1 MTFLCEIC
9 NKKYITNSGF
19 WKHNNKYHN
28 NIQNNKNQVLSSNN
42 QVLSSNNQVLSS
54 KKYKC
59 RYCDKTYDILQSRW
73 FHEQTCKIKHN
84 ENKQNEINKLKY
96 EIEILKNNTKLK
108 QENNNIPI
116 NNQLINIITEKNK
129 VIEEL
134 KNNKKEINNND
145 TINNN
150 LTLNN
155 IVIESRNTD
164 HYINATQLCQAG
176 NKKFN
181 KWYRLDSTKLLI
193 KELEKEI
200 ETTNDAHIWAS
211 LSHSIIETNKGSKNK
226 NNQFTWIH
234 PDLAIQLAQWISPSF
249 ALQVSKWIRLLFT
262 NGTISI
268 NTLKMKDQEIQLLKD
283 SFIKKQKRI
292 NYPNNVIYMLT
303 TKYNKNNRIY
313 IIGKTSNLQNRLS
326 SYNKTSEHEVV
337 YYKKC
342 NKEHLNLIE
351 LNILSKLTN
360 YQEKANRDRFILPI
374 EKEINFFI
382 EIINN
387 CINFF

>member
-28 NIQNNKNQVLSSNN
+28 SIQNNTSLNITQKSSLITQKSSLNTQKSSLNKLECIYCNKILSRIDNLKRHEDKCKN
-42 QVLSSNNQVLSS
+42 
-54 KKYKC
+54 KK
-59 RYCDKTYDILQSRW
+59 
-73 FHEQTCKIKHN
+73 
-84 ENKQNEINKLKY
+84 NEIDKLRTQVTILEPFVQKY
-96 EIEILKNNTKLK
+96 ENELFKNNTKLK
-108 QENNNIPI
+108 QENNIIPI

-134 KNNKKEINNND
+134 KNNKKEIINND

-164 HYINATQLCQAG
+164 NYINATQLCQAG
-176 NKKFN
+176 NKRFN
-181 KWYRLDSTKLLI
+181 NWFRMDSTKLLI
-193 KELEKEI
+193 EELEKEI
-200 ETTNDAHIWAS
+200 KIDTTDDALNSAS
-211 LSHSIIETNKGSKNK
+211 SSLSIIEINKGCKDKND
-226 NNQFTWIH
+226 QFTWIH

-303 TKYNKNNRIY
+303 TEDNKKNRIY
-313 IIGKTSNLQNRLS
+313 IIGKTLNLQNRLS
-326 SYNKTSEHEVV
+326 SYNKTSEHEVI
-337 YYKKC
+337 YYKQC
-342 NKEHLNLIE
+342 NKEYLNLIE
-351 LNILSKLTN
+351 LNI
-360 YQEKANRDRFILPI
+360 
-374 EKEINFFI
+374 
-382 EIINN
+382 
-387 CINFF
+387 